1 MNHPS
6 LSTSELR
13 QRILEMA
20 QSGVY
25 RQSIF
30 EALRPYAR
38 RRQISIAI
46 ASARRF
52 GLQSVA
58 NLRDPQLGTYYEL
71 GETDWSFDSHIS
83 TPIRDLLR
91 PDAIVAPARK
101 DGSAIRLVLQWILWI
116 PMGSALLLLVMGILS
131 LALNALSWGF
141 AFCFGSGMA
150 LTIWIVQRILF
161 QRSFQKEKSKPRSK
175 PSSKPK
181 SSNLA
186 LSNSSKR
193 RDPGNWSF
201 QKPKLTDE

>member
-1 MNHPS
+1 MTS
-6 LSTSELR
+6 LSTAELR

-52 GLQSVA
+52 GLHSVA

-71 GETDWSFDSHIS
+71 DTSDGSIYPPDP
-83 TPIRDLLR
+83 TPIRDLLK
-91 PDAIVAPARK
+91 PDPAFGPVRK
-101 DGSAIRLVLQWILWI
+101 EGSSIRLTVQWILWI
-116 PMGSALLLLVMGILS
+116 PMGTALVVLVMGMLC
-131 LALNALSWGF
+131 LALDSLFLGV
-141 AFCFGSGMA
+141 AFCFGSGVSLA
-150 LTIWIVQRILF
+150 IWIGQRILF
-161 QRSFQKEKSKPRSK
+161 QRSFSQERSKRSKTNSIAKKSKL
-175 PSSKPK
+175 SSP
-181 SSNLA
+181 
-186 LSNSSKR
+186 SKR

-201 QKPKLTDE
+201 QKLKSTDE